1 MPPDVTSSS
10 PGCNWVSIFSCSF
23 CFLRCGAI
31 RRKYMAANMRTSGA
45 SCIRADA
52 PPGPAGEA
60 GAAWARNR
68 CNLVIASSGVLKN
81 LKRANKPTQIH
92 KSKPNPLPPEYR
104 KLKTK
109 SASNWSA
116 AQSEEHYGFKRW
128 GANHFSV
135 DSEGFEK
142 KQPLADDRNIRLMDV
157 IDEAKSMGLKAPLVI
172 RLQDTLR
179 YRVTQINQAFAKA
192 IKEEGYKG
200 EYRGVFPIKVNQ
212 LREVVD
218 EIVAAGKDFNYGLEA
233 GSKPELMI
241 ALAMHEGAQRL
252 IICNGYKDDD
262 YIRLALLGRKLG
274 KKIIL
279 VVEQLAEL
287 DDIIRI
293 SQETGVKPMIGFR
306 AKLQTRG
313 EGKWAMSTGD
323 NAKFGL
329 NTAEIL
335 FACEKLRAVK
345 LQSCLRLVHFHI
357 GSQVPNIITIKNAVI
372 EATRFY
378 CQLAKMGFPMGYLD
392 VGGGLGVDYDGSRTN
407 FESSMNYSMEEY
419 ARDVVFNI
427 REICAAS
434 GVAVPDIVSESGR
447 AIVAPHSLLV
457 VEVFERIN
465 KRESLGHEHQPKEK
479 HKVVEDLEV
488 MLKNKTKLG
497 RLERFHDALQK
508 KDEAFSL
515 FNLGYL
521 DLENRAAAE
530 SIFWQICEQIAKEGR
545 KTGYQPEEL
554 HDLNKLLADQYV
566 CNFSVFQSLL
576 DHWAL
581 KQLFPIAPLYRL
593 NERPT
598 VNAIL
603 VDITCD
609 SDGKISSFIDL
620 QDTKDYLTLHP
631 LNNKPYYLGVYLTG
645 AYQDIMG
652 DLHNLFGRVNEVHVF
667 LEPDEPNG
675 FYIEEALSGS
685 RIADV
690 IEGVQ
695 YQQEDLCRKMKAQI
709 DAATKKDMVKPREG
723 VRLHELYESQ
733 MLNKTYL
740 NIVPKNGRKKK
751 NGA

>member
-1 MPPDVTSSS
+1 
-10 PGCNWVSIFSCSF
+10 
-23 CFLRCGAI
+23 
-31 RRKYMAANMRTSGA
+31 
-45 SCIRADA
+45 
-52 PPGPAGEA
+52 
-60 GAAWARNR
+60 
-68 CNLVIASSGVLKN
+68 LK
-81 LKRANKPTQIH
+81 
-92 KSKPNPLPPEYR
+92 S
-104 KLKTK
+104 K
-109 SASNWSA
+109 SASSWSA
-116 AQSEEHYGFKRW
+116 AQSEELYGFKRW
-128 GANHFSV
+128 GAGHFAV
-135 DSEGFEK
+135 DPAGFVNV
-142 KQPLADDRNIRLMDV
+142 QPLADGRSIRIMDV
-157 IDEAKSMGLKAPLVI
+157 VDEALEMGLKAPMVI
-172 RLQDTLR
+172 RFQDLLR
-179 YRVTQINQAFAKA
+179 HRVVQLNEVFNKA
-192 IKEEGYKG
+192 IKDEGYKG
-200 EYRGVFPIKVNQ
+200 SYRGVFPIKVNQ

-218 EIVAAGKDFNYGLEA
+218 EILAAGKDYNYGLEA

-241 ALAMHEGAQRL
+241 ALAMHDSNQKL
-252 IICNGYKDDD
+252 IICNGYKDHD

-274 KKIIL
+274 KKVII
-279 VVEQLAEL
+279 VVEQLAEV
-287 DDIIRI
+287 DDIIKI
-293 SQETGVKPMIGFR
+293 SEETGIKPMIGFR

-313 EGKWAMSTGD
+313 EGKWSSSTGD

-335 FACEKLRAVK
+335 FATEKLKAAK
-345 LQSCLRLVHFHI
+345 LQNCLRLIHFHI
-357 GSQVPNIITIKNAVI
+357 GSQVPNIITIKNAVV

-392 VGGGLGVDYDGSRTN
+392 VGGGLGIDYDGSRTN

-419 ARDVVFNI
+419 ARDVIFNV
-427 REICAAS
+427 REICNAS
-434 GVAVPDIVSESGR
+434 GVELPDIVSESGR
-447 AIVAPHSLLV
+447 AVVAPHSMLV

-465 KRESLGHEHQPKEK
+465 KKETLGKQHQPKEK
-479 HKVVEDLEV
+479 HKVVTDLEAS
-488 MLKNKTKLG
+488 LKNKAKLG

-508 KDEAFSL
+508 KEEAFSL

-530 SIFWQICEQIAKEGR
+530 SLFWQICEQIDREGGES
-545 KTGYQPEEL
+545 GYQPEEL
-554 HDLNKLLADQYV
+554 HDLKKLLADQYV

-581 KQLFPIAPLYRL
+581 KQLFPVAPLHRL
-593 NERPT
+593 EERPT

-631 LNNKPYYLGVYLTG
+631 LKAQPYYLGVFLTG

-685 RIADV
+685 RVADV

-695 YQQEDLCRKMKAQI
+695 YQQEELSRRMKQQI
-709 DAATKKDMVKPREG
+709 DTATRKDLVKPREG
-723 VRLHELYESQ
+723 VRLLELYESQ
-733 MLNKTYL
+733 LLNKTYL
-740 NIVPKNGRKKK
+740 NIERGKKK
-751 NGA
+751 GKG

>member
-1 MPPDVTSSS
+1 MKNKSSS
-10 PGCNWVSIFSCSF
+10 
-23 CFLRCGAI
+23 A
-31 RRKYMAANMRTSGA
+31 
-45 SCIRADA
+45 
-52 PPGPAGEA
+52 
-60 GAAWARNR
+60 
-68 CNLVIASSGVLKN
+68 
-81 LKRANKPTQIH
+81 
-92 KSKPNPLPPEYR
+92 
-104 KLKTK
+104 
-109 SASNWSA
+109 WSA
-116 AQSEEHYGFKRW
+116 AKSEEHYGFKRW
-128 GANHFSV
+128 GSGHISV
-135 DSEGFEK
+135 DNDGFVNM
-142 KQPLADDRNIRLMDV
+142 QPLVDGRGIRVLDV
-157 IDEAKSMGLKAPLVI
+157 VHEALGMGLKAPMVI
-172 RLQDTLR
+172 RFQDLLR
-179 YRVTQINQAFAKA
+179 YRVMQLNEMFAKA
-192 IKEEGYKG
+192 IKEEGYEG

-218 EIVAAGKDFNYGLEA
+218 EIVAAGKDYNYGLEA

-252 IICNGYKDDD
+252 IICNGYKDHD
-262 YIRLALLGRKLG
+262 YIRLAMLGRKLG
-274 KKIIL
+274 KKIII

-287 DDIIRI
+287 DDIIKI
-293 SQETGVKPMIGFR
+293 AEETGVKPLIGFR

-335 FACEKLRAVK
+335 FACEKLRNAK
-345 LQSCLRLVHFHI
+345 LQQALRLVHFHI
-357 GSQVPNIITIKNAVI
+357 GSQVPNILTIKNAVV

-378 CQLAKMGFPMGYLD
+378 CQLSKMGFPMGYLD

-427 REICAAS
+427 REICTAS
-434 GVAVPDIVSESGR
+434 GVKVPDIVTESGR

-479 HKVVEDLEV
+479 HKVVTDLEV
-488 MLKNKTKLG
+488 MLKNKGKLG
-497 RLERFHDALQK
+497 RLERFHDAVQK
-508 KDEAFSL
+508 KEEAFSL

-530 SIFWQICEQIAKEGR
+530 SLYWQICEQIAKEGR

-554 HDLNKLLADQYV
+554 HDLDKLLADQYV

-581 KQLFPIAPLYRL
+581 KQLFPVAPLHRL
-593 NERPT
+593 NEKPT

-620 QDTKDYLTLHP
+620 QDVKDYLTLHP
-631 LNNKPYYLGVYLTG
+631 LNNKPYYLGIFLTG

-667 LEPDEPNG
+667 LEDDEPNG

-695 YQQEDLCRKMKAQI
+695 YQQEDLCRKMKNQI
-709 DAATKKDMVKPREG
+709 DAATRKDQVKPREG
-723 VRLHELYESQ
+723 VRLLELYESQ

-740 NIVPKNGRKKK
+740 NIEPKTGGKKK
-751 NGA
+751 KKH

>member
-1 MPPDVTSSS
+1 M
-10 PGCNWVSIFSCSF
+10 
-23 CFLRCGAI
+23 
-31 RRKYMAANMRTSGA
+31 
-45 SCIRADA
+45 
-52 PPGPAGEA
+52 
-60 GAAWARNR
+60 
-68 CNLVIASSGVLKN
+68 
-81 LKRANKPTQIH
+81 
-92 KSKPNPLPPEYR
+92 KS
-104 KLKTK
+104 K

-116 AQSEEHYGFKRW
+116 ARSEEHYGFKRW
-128 GANHFSV
+128 GSSHFAV
-135 DSEGFEK
+135 DPEGFVTV
-142 KQPLADDRNIRLMDV
+142 QPQADGRSIRVLDV
-157 IDEAKSMGLKAPLVI
+157 VQEALGMGLQAPMVI
-172 RLQDTLR
+172 RFQDLLR
-179 YRVTQINQAFAKA
+179 YRVVQLNEVFRRTIR
-192 IKEEGYKG
+192 EEGYKG
-200 EYRGVFPIKVNQ
+200 SYRGVFPIKVNQ

-218 EIVAAGKDFNYGLEA
+218 EIIAAGKDYNYGLEA

-241 ALAMHEGAQRL
+241 ALAMHEGANRL
-252 IICNGYKDDD
+252 IICNGYKDHD

-279 VVEQLAEL
+279 VVEQLSEL
-287 DDIIRI
+287 DEIIRL

-306 AKLQTRG
+306 CKLQTRG
-313 EGKWAMSTGD
+313 EGKWALSSGD

-335 FACEKLRAVK
+335 FACEKLKAVK
-345 LQSCLRLVHFHI
+345 FHQCLRLVHFHV

-378 CQLAKMGFPMGYLD
+378 CQLARLGFPMGYLD

-407 FESSMNYSMEEY
+407 FESSMNYSLEEY

-427 REICAAS
+427 REICTGA

-447 AIVAPHSLLV
+447 AVVAPHSMLV

-465 KRESLGHEHQPKEK
+465 KRESLGQQHQPKVK
-479 HKVVEDLEV
+479 HKVVTDLEV

-497 RLERFHDALQK
+497 RLERFHDAVQK
-508 KDEAFSL
+508 KEEFLSL

-530 SIFWQICEQIAKEGR
+530 SLYWQICEQIAREAR

-554 HDLNKLLADQYV
+554 HDLSTLLADQYV

-581 KQLFPIAPLYRL
+581 KQLFPIAPLHRL
-593 NERPT
+593 NEKPT

-620 QDTKDYLTLHP
+620 QDVKDTLAVHP
-631 LNNKPYYLGVYLTG
+631 LNSKPYYLGIFLTG

-667 LEPDEPNG
+667 LEDDEPNG

-695 YQQEDLCRKMKAQI
+695 YQQEELNRRMKAQV
-709 DAATKKDMVKPREG
+709 DAATRKDQVKPREG
-723 VRLHELYESQ
+723 VRLLELYESQ
-733 MLNKTYL
+733 MMNKTYL
-740 NIVPKNGRKKK
+740 NIERTQARKKRP
-751 NGA
+751 GPGR

>member
-1 MPPDVTSSS
+1 MKSKSTSS
-10 PGCNWVSIFSCSF
+10 
-23 CFLRCGAI
+23 
-31 RRKYMAANMRTSGA
+31 
-45 SCIRADA
+45 
-52 PPGPAGEA
+52 
-60 GAAWARNR
+60 
-68 CNLVIASSGVLKN
+68 
-81 LKRANKPTQIH
+81 
-92 KSKPNPLPPEYR
+92 
-104 KLKTK
+104 
-109 SASNWSA
+109 WSA
-116 AQSEEHYGFKRW
+116 AKSEELYGFKRW
-128 GANHFSV
+128 GSGHLSV
-135 DSEGFEK
+135 DTEGFVKVE
-142 KQPLADDRNIRLMDV
+142 PRADGRGIRVLDV
-157 IDEAKSMGLKAPLVI
+157 VNEAVAMGLKAPLVI
-172 RLQDTLR
+172 RFQDLLR
-179 YRVTQINQAFAKA
+179 HRVIQINESFHKA
-192 IKEEGYKG
+192 IKEENYKG
-200 EYRGVFPIKVNQ
+200 SYRGVFPIKVNQ

-218 EIVAAGKDFNYGLEA
+218 EIVAAGEDFTYGLEA

-241 ALAMHEGAQRL
+241 ALAMHEGQDRL
-252 IICNGYKDDD
+252 IICNGYKDND

-274 KKIIL
+274 KRIII

-287 DDIIRI
+287 DDIIAI
-293 SQETGVKPMIGFR
+293 SAETGVEPLIGFR

-313 EGKWAMSTGD
+313 EGKWAMSSGD

-335 FACEKLRAVK
+335 FACEKLKAAK
-345 LQSCLRLVHFHI
+345 LSDCLKLVHFHI

-378 CQLAKMGFPMGYLD
+378 CQLSKMGFSMGYLD

-419 ARDVVFNI
+419 ARDVVSNI
-427 REICAAS
+427 QDICEAS
-434 GVAVPDIVSESGR
+434 GVPVPDIVSESGR

-465 KRESLGHEHQPKEK
+465 KRESLGQQHQPKQK
-479 HKVVEDLEV
+479 HQVVSDLEA
-488 MLKNKTKLG
+488 MLKNKGKLG

-508 KDEAFSL
+508 KEEAFSL

-530 SIFWQICEQIAKEGR
+530 SLYWQICEQIAKESD
-545 KTGYQPEEL
+545 KSGYQPEEL
-554 HDLNKLLADQYV
+554 HDLAKLLADQYV

-581 KQLFPIAPLYRL
+581 KQLFPVAPLHRL
-593 NERPT
+593 TEKPT

-603 VDITCD
+603 ADITCD

-620 QDTKDYLTLHP
+620 QDVKDYITLHP
-631 LNNKPYYLGVYLTG
+631 LNSKPYYLGVFLTG

-667 LEPDEPNG
+667 LEDDEPNG
-675 FYIEEALSGS
+675 YYIEEALSGS

-690 IEGVQ
+690 LEGVQ
-695 YQQEDLCRKMKAQI
+695 YQQEELCRRMKAQI
-709 DAATKKDMVKPREG
+709 DAATRKDQVKPREG
-723 VRLHELYESQ
+723 VRLLELYESQ

-740 NIVPKNGRKKK
+740 NIEPKNTRKKK
-751 NGA
+751 R

>member
-1 MPPDVTSSS
+1 MKSKSSS
-10 PGCNWVSIFSCSF
+10 
-23 CFLRCGAI
+23 A
-31 RRKYMAANMRTSGA
+31 
-45 SCIRADA
+45 
-52 PPGPAGEA
+52 
-60 GAAWARNR
+60 
-68 CNLVIASSGVLKN
+68 
-81 LKRANKPTQIH
+81 
-92 KSKPNPLPPEYR
+92 
-104 KLKTK
+104 
-109 SASNWSA
+109 WSA
-116 AQSEEHYGFKRW
+116 AKSEEHYGFKRW
-128 GANHFSV
+128 GSGHISV
-135 DSEGFEK
+135 DDEGFVNV
-142 KQPLADDRNIRLMDV
+142 QPLVDGRGIRVLDV
-157 IDEAKSMGLKAPLVI
+157 VHEAVGMGLKAPMVI
-172 RLQDTLR
+172 RFQDLLR
-179 YRVTQINQAFAKA
+179 HRVVQLNQLFAKA
-192 IKEEGYKG
+192 IKDEGYKG

-241 ALAMHEGAQRL
+241 ALAMHEGSQRL
-252 IICNGYKDDD
+252 IICNGYKDHD

-274 KKIIL
+274 KKIII

-293 SQETGVKPMIGFR
+293 SEETGVKPMIGFR

-313 EGKWAMSTGD
+313 EGRWATSTGD

-335 FACEKLRAVK
+335 FAIEKLRAAK
-345 LQSCLRLVHFHI
+345 LTQSLRLVHFHI
-357 GSQVPNIITIKNAVI
+357 GSQVPNILTIKNAVV

-427 REICAAS
+427 REICTSS
-434 GVAVPDIVSESGR
+434 GVPVPDIVSESGR

-465 KRESLGHEHQPKEK
+465 KRESLGHQHQPKEK

-488 MLKNKTKLG
+488 MLRNKTKLG

-508 KDEAFSL
+508 KEEAFSL

-530 SIFWQICEQIAKEGR
+530 SLFWQICEQIAKEGR

-554 HDLNKLLADQYV
+554 HDLDRLLADQYV

-581 KQLFPIAPLYRL
+581 KQLFPVAPLHRL

-620 QDTKDYLTLHP
+620 QDVKDYVRLHP
-631 LNNKPYYLGVYLTG
+631 LNSKPYYLGIFLTG

-667 LEPDEPNG
+667 LENDEPND
-675 FYIEEALSGS
+675 FYIEEALAGS
-685 RIADV
+685 RVSDV

-695 YQQEDLCRKMKAQI
+695 YQWEELCRRMKQQI
-709 DAATKKDMVKPREG
+709 DHATKKDLVKPREG
-723 VRLHELYESQ
+723 VRLLEFYESQ
-733 MLNKTYL
+733 MSAKTYL
-740 NIVPKNGRKKK
+740 NIERGGGRKPK
-751 NGA
+751 A

>member
-1 MPPDVTSSS
+1 
-10 PGCNWVSIFSCSF
+10 
-23 CFLRCGAI
+23 
-31 RRKYMAANMRTSGA
+31 
-45 SCIRADA
+45 
-52 PPGPAGEA
+52 
-60 GAAWARNR
+60 
-68 CNLVIASSGVLKN
+68 
-81 LKRANKPTQIH
+81 
-92 KSKPNPLPPEYR
+92 
-104 KLKTK
+104 
-109 SASNWSA
+109 
-116 AQSEEHYGFKRW
+116 
-128 GANHFSV
+128 
-135 DSEGFEK
+135 
-142 KQPLADDRNIRLMDV
+142 
-157 IDEAKSMGLKAPLVI
+157 MGLKAPLVI
-172 RLQDTLR
+172 RFQDLLR
-179 YRVTQINQAFAKA
+179 HRVVQLNEMFRKA
-192 IKEEGYKG
+192 IKEERYKG
-200 EYRGVFPIKVNQ
+200 GFRGVFPIKVNQ

-218 EIVAAGKDFNYGLEA
+218 EIVAAGKEYNFGLEA
-233 GSKPELMI
+233 GSKPELMV

-252 IICNGYKDDD
+252 IICNGYKDHD

-274 KKIIL
+274 KRIII
-279 VVEQLAEL
+279 VVEQLSEL
-287 DDIIRI
+287 DDIIRL
-293 SQETGVKPMIGFR
+293 SAETGVKPMIGFR

-313 EGKWAMSTGD
+313 EGKWATSTGD

-335 FACEKLRAVK
+335 FAVERLRAAK
-345 LQSCLRLVHFHI
+345 LTSALRLIHFHI

-372 EATRFY
+372 EAARFY
-378 CQLAKMGFPMGYLD
+378 CQLARMGFPMGYLD

-419 ARDVVFNI
+419 ARDVVANI
-427 REICAAS
+427 REVCSAA
-434 GVAVPDIVSESGR
+434 GVAEPDIVSESGR
-447 AIVAPHSLLV
+447 AVVAPHSMLV

-465 KRESLGHEHQPKEK
+465 KRESLGQRHQPKVR
-479 HKVVEDLEV
+479 HKVVNDLAE
-488 MLKNKTKLG
+488 LLRNRTKLG
-497 RLERFHDALQK
+497 RLERFHDAVQK

-530 SIFWQICEQIAKEGR
+530 SLFWQVCEQIAREGR

-554 HDLNKLLADQYV
+554 HELNTLLADQYV

-581 KQLFPIAPLYRL
+581 DQLFPIAPLHRL
-593 NERPT
+593 DEKPT

-609 SDGKISSFIDL
+609 SDGKIDRFIDL
-620 QDTKDYLTLHP
+620 QDTKSYLNLHP
-631 LNNKPYYLGVYLTG
+631 LNGKPYYLGIFLTG

-667 LEPDEPNG
+667 LEDDEPNG

-709 DAATKKDMVKPREG
+709 DHATRKDQVKPREG
-723 VRLHELYESQ
+723 VRLLELYESQ

-740 NIVPKNGRKKK
+740 NIEPRGTRRPRRGK
-751 NGA
+751 GA

>member
-1 MPPDVTSSS
+1 
-10 PGCNWVSIFSCSF
+10 
-23 CFLRCGAI
+23 
-31 RRKYMAANMRTSGA
+31 
-45 SCIRADA
+45 
-52 PPGPAGEA
+52 
-60 GAAWARNR
+60 
-68 CNLVIASSGVLKN
+68 LK
-81 LKRANKPTQIH
+81 
-92 KSKPNPLPPEYR
+92 S
-104 KLKTK
+104 K
-109 SASNWSA
+109 SASAWSA
-116 AQSEEHYGFKRW
+116 AKSEEHYGFKRW
-128 GANHFSV
+128 GSGHYSV
-135 DSEGFEK
+135 DPEGFVNVH
-142 KQPLADDRNIRLMDV
+142 PLADERSIRVLDV
-157 IDEAKSMGLKAPLVI
+157 INEALGMGLKAPMVI
-172 RLQDTLR
+172 RFQDLLR
-179 YRVTQINQAFAKA
+179 HRVIQLNELFRQA
-192 IKEEGYKG
+192 IKQEGYKG

-218 EIVAAGKDFNYGLEA
+218 EIVAAGKDYNYGLEA

-241 ALAMHEGAQRL
+241 ALAMHEGTTRL
-252 IICNGYKDDD
+252 IICNGYKDHD

-279 VVEQLAEL
+279 VVEQLSEI

-335 FACEKLRAVK
+335 FAIEKLRAAK
-345 LQSCLRLVHFHI
+345 LTSALRLVHFHI

-392 VGGGLGVDYDGSRTN
+392 VGGGLGIDYDGSRTN

-427 REICAAS
+427 KEICQDS
-434 GVAVPDIVSESGR
+434 GVPVPDIVSESGR
-447 AIVAPHSLLV
+447 AVVAPHSLLV

-465 KRESLGHEHQPKEK
+465 KRESLGQQHQPREK
-479 HKVVEDLEV
+479 HKVVTDLEV

-508 KDEAFSL
+508 KEEAFSL

-530 SIFWQICEQIAKEGR
+530 SLFWQICEQIAKENQ
-545 KTGYQPEEL
+545 KAGYQPEEL
-554 HDLNKLLADQYV
+554 HDLSKLLADQYV

-581 KQLFPIAPLYRL
+581 KQLFPVAPLHRL
-593 NERPT
+593 KEKPT

-620 QDTKDYLTLHP
+620 QDVKDYITLHP

-667 LEPDEPNG
+667 LEDDEPNG

-709 DAATKKDMVKPREG
+709 DAATRKDMVKPREG
-723 VRLHELYESQ
+723 VRLLELYESQ

-740 NIVPKNGRKKK
+740 NIEPKNGRKKK
-751 NGA
+751 V

>member
-1 MPPDVTSSS
+1 MKNKST
-10 PGCNWVSIFSCSF
+10 
-23 CFLRCGAI
+23 
-31 RRKYMAANMRTSGA
+31 AA
-45 SCIRADA
+45 
-52 PPGPAGEA
+52 
-60 GAAWARNR
+60 
-68 CNLVIASSGVLKN
+68 
-81 LKRANKPTQIH
+81 
-92 KSKPNPLPPEYR
+92 
-104 KLKTK
+104 
-109 SASNWSA
+109 WSA
-116 AQSEEHYGFKRW
+116 AKSEEHYGFKRW
-128 GANHFSV
+128 GSGHFAV
-135 DSEGFEK
+135 DPEGCVNV
-142 KQPLADDRNIRLMDV
+142 QPRADGRSIRVLDV
-157 IDEAKSMGLKAPLVI
+157 VHEALEMGLKAPMVI
-172 RLQDTLR
+172 RFQDLLR
-179 YRVTQINQAFAKA
+179 HRVTQINELFRKA

-252 IICNGYKDDD
+252 IICNGYKDHD

-274 KKIIL
+274 KKIII

-293 SQETGVKPMIGFR
+293 SAETGVKPMIGFR

-335 FACEKLRAVK
+335 FACEKLKAEK
-345 LQSCLRLVHFHI
+345 LTSALKLVHFHI

-372 EATRFY
+372 EASRFY
-378 CQLAKMGFPMGYLD
+378 CQLSKMGFPMGYLD
-392 VGGGLGVDYDGSRTN
+392 VGGGLGIDYDGSRTN
-407 FESSMNYSMEEY
+407 YESSMNYSMEEY
-419 ARDVVFNI
+419 ARDVVFNV
-427 REICAAS
+427 REICTAS
-434 GVAVPDIVSESGR
+434 GVPVPDIVSESGR

-465 KRESLGHEHQPKEK
+465 KRESLGHQHQPKVK
-479 HKVVEDLEV
+479 HKVVTDLEV

-497 RLERFHDALQK
+497 RLERFHDAIQK
-508 KDEAFSL
+508 KEEAFSL

-530 SIFWQICEQIAKEGR
+530 SLFWQICEQIAKEAA

-581 KQLFPIAPLYRL
+581 KQLFPVAPLHRL
-593 NERPT
+593 KEEPT

-620 QDTKDYLTLHP
+620 EDDTKDYLRLHP
-631 LNNKPYYLGVYLTG
+631 LNNKPYYLGVFLTG

-667 LEPDEPNG
+667 LEDDEPNG
-675 FYIEEALSGS
+675 FYIEEALAGS
-685 RIADV
+685 RVSDV

-695 YQQEDLCRKMKAQI
+695 YQWEELCRRIKQQI
-709 DAATKKDMVKPREG
+709 DHATRKDLIKPREG
-723 VRLHELYESQ
+723 VRLVEFYESQ
-733 MLNKTYL
+733 MLAKTYL
-740 NIVPKNGRKKK
+740 NIERNNGKKK
-751 NGA
+751 KA